1 MAEDPETGRLNI
13 DKCAELSRALA
24 VVLDVEDVMSGKYN
38 LEVSS
43 PGIDRPLVRIR
54 DFERHIGLEVKLE
67 TLMPNENGQKR
78 WRGRIRGVN
87 DEGIIHLSTDH
98 GDAHIE
104 FSSLTKAK
112 LVLTDEL
119 IKETAKMAK
128 KA

>member
-1 MAEDPETGRLNI
+1 
-13 DKCAELSRALA
+13 
-24 VVLDVEDVMSGKYN
+24 
-38 LEVSS
+38 
-43 PGIDRPLVRIR
+43 
-54 DFERHIGLEVKLE
+54 
-67 TLMPNENGQKR
+67 MPNENGQKR
-78 WRGRIRGVN
+78 WRGRIRSVS

-98 GDAHIE
+98 GDADIE